1 MQCNAVT
8 YSTDCKLMA
17 SASEDTTIALWEL
30 YPPQTW
36 DDMVFMYAN
45 PTWTH
50 SYKLSQQGYGIVLFL
65 NFCSC
70 YGKHWKI
77 VFLSSFFWYSC
88 RDEESIACCMSPSM
102 AVIENCTV
110 NKHLKFLWAES
121 NLIWHYLHCGMLLL
135 YTFRMSK
142 CVKAALIAFLGE
154 NPEIM
159 SFCPS
164 PNT

>member
-1 MQCNAVT
+1 
-8 YSTDCKLMA
+8 MA
-17 SASEDTTIALWEL
+17 LFFSLISVRAMESIER
-30 YPPQTW
+30 
-36 DDMVFMYAN
+36 
-45 PTWTH
+45 
-50 SYKLSQQGYGIVLFL
+50 LSFYLQ
-65 NFCSC
+65 
-70 YGKHWKI
+70 
-77 VFLSSFFWYSC
+77 FFWYSC

-110 NKHLKFLWAES
+110 NKHLKFLWAEN

-159 SFCPS
+159 SFLSVTKYIVWSHIRRPNGFPIDSSKGHWVVLTCPLQRIKATFS
-164 PNT
+164 SQS

>member
-1 MQCNAVT
+1 
-8 YSTDCKLMA
+8 
-17 SASEDTTIALWEL
+17 
-30 YPPQTW
+30 
-36 DDMVFMYAN
+36 MVFMYAN

-50 SYKLSQQGYGIVLFL
+50 SYKLSQQG
-65 NFCSC
+65 
-70 YGKHWKI
+70 
-77 VFLSSFFWYSC
+77 
-88 RDEESIACCMSPSM
+88 DEESIACCMSPSM

-110 NKHLKFLWAES
+110 NKHLKFLWAEN